1 MISKPKNMK
10 QRIILLIGVA
20 LCFGL
25 TACAWGPK
33 KVKADKPIC
42 AEWLMPDATVMEKL
56 GNRLATILFAPQTV
70 KCYSLVGKEK
80 VEEGEIEIEPNF
92 VQDSLLAT
100 FGPKEMA
107 VLQYALLKPSKSYEN
122 DSIKVMSPYVPAI
135 TFEFKRKND
144 KANVVIS
151 LSDMTWTVVYD
162 GKTQFNY
169 NYANKELI
177 HEFCKYFI
185 NNNKTK
191 QTKTKQK

>member
-1 MISKPKNMK
+1 MK
-10 QRIILLIGVA
+10 QRITILIGIA

-33 KVKADKPIC
+33 KTKTKTEKPIC
-42 AEWLMPDATVMEKL
+42 AEWLQPDASVMEKL
-56 GNRLATILFAPQTV
+56 GNRLASTLFAPQSV
-70 KCYSLVGKEK
+70 RCYSLVGKEK
-80 VEEGEIEIEPNF
+80 VEDGEIEVEPNF

-100 FGPKEMA
+100 LGPKETA
-107 VLQYALLKPSKSYEN
+107 VLQYALLKPSNSYEN
-122 DSIKVMSPYVPAI
+122 DSIKVMSPYIPVI
-135 TFEFKRKND
+135 TFEFRRKNE

-162 GKTQFNY
+162 GKSQFNY

-177 HEFCKYFI
+177 QEFCRYFI
-185 NNNKTK
+185 NNNKAK